1 MHSGSLLSCDLLGDE
16 LCDCRRSIA
25 GCAEKRLEVRR
36 SDIVGDLLKVDGVE
50 LALGG
55 ADAAAHAQAL
65 VNNGCAAAEAAGGLY
80 LHLLLGEGTTQILE
94 GLLCFLG
101 RAVGGMLS
109 GSGVEARNGN
119 ACGGGVHRLIIAS
132 VTADDL
138 RLTGMY
144 IAVDG
149 DRALFACRDIER
161 G

>member
-1 MHSGSLLSCDLLGDE
+1 MASNLH
-16 LCDCRRSIA
+16 
-25 GCAEKRLEVRR
+25 
-36 SDIVGDLLKVDGVE
+36 
-50 LALGG
+50 
-55 ADAAAHAQAL
+55 L
-65 VNNGCAAAEAAGGLY
+65 VV
-80 LHLLLGEGTTQILE
+80 HLLLGEGTTQILE

-109 GSGVEARNGN
+109 GSGVEAHNGN

>member
-1 MHSGSLLSCDLLGDE
+1 MTIERTTPISC
-16 LCDCRRSIA
+16 I
-25 GCAEKRLEVRR
+25 
-36 SDIVGDLLKVDGVE
+36 
-50 LALGG
+50 
-55 ADAAAHAQAL
+55 AAAYFLAIFL
-65 VNNGCAAAEAAGGLY
+65 VTSFATAAAAEAAGGLY

-132 VTADDL
+132 VPADDL

-144 IAVDG
+144 IASVHHCFSPIIFP
-149 DRALFACRDIER
+149 L
-161 G
+161 

>member
-25 GCAEKRLEVRR
+25 
-36 SDIVGDLLKVDGVE
+36 
-50 LALGG
+50 
-55 ADAAAHAQAL
+55 
-65 VNNGCAAAEAAGGLY
+65 GCAAAEAAGGLY

>member
-1 MHSGSLLSCDLLGDE
+1 MH
-16 LCDCRRSIA
+16 
-25 GCAEKRLEVRR
+25 
-36 SDIVGDLLKVDGVE
+36 
-50 LALGG
+50 
-55 ADAAAHAQAL
+55 L
-65 VNNGCAAAEAAGGLY
+65 VV
-80 LHLLLGEGTTQILE
+80 HLLLGEGTTQILE
-94 GLLCFLG
+94 GFLCFLG

-144 IAVDG
+144 TAVDG